1 MVTRVGPVRRAI
13 RIAQEDE
20 ARLRAEL
27 QRGRQQASLS
37 REAVAR
43 AIGLPRT
50 LVERIENGTRPTRLA
65 EYAAFGEVL
74 GLDVRL
80 RAYPGGDPL
89 RDIAHA
95 RLLERLR
102 VRLHPSLRWATEV
115 PLPIEGDL
123 RAWDAVIRGPGWQV
137 AAEAETVLAD
147 IQAAERKIALK
158 QRDGGID
165 HVILLVA
172 DTRRN
177 RRALA
182 AAPASFQGWSRDSRS
197 AMRALKA
204 ADEPP
209 DSVIIIL

>member
-182 AAPASFQGWSRDSRS
+182 AAPAAFQGWSRDSRS